1 MPKFLIEVPHEEE
14 VVACAKVVQVFLATG
29 SHFLTHADWGCMD
42 GEHAAWIIVD
52 VDTKA
57 EALAIVPPAFRAGAK
72 VVALNKFSMEQIND
86 VLRQH
91 KGDRTGGPDARP
103 ES

>member
-14 VVACAKVVQVFLATG
+14 TVACATVVQVFLASG

-42 GEHAAWIIVD
+42 GEHAAWMIVD

-57 EALAIVPPAFRAGAK
+57 EALAIVPPAFRTGAK
-72 VVALNKFSMEQIND
+72 IVALNKFSMEQIDNL
-86 VLRQH
+86 LRQH
-91 KGDRTGGPDARP
+91 KGERADGN
-103 ES
+103 